1 MYSFKNSPV
10 NPFRKKGYTE
20 QNYGW
25 SRNAQQ
31 KLIGQVSKKPA
42 RGPASGTSRASTMSF
57 KSKGVKPSMLWNN
70 MIESYPHLYHKAED
84 TRPGMASYTKKMRQ
98 AKAARN
104 AAKSANRGKTLLDLI
119 WGS

>member
-1 MYSFKNSPV
+1 MYDFKNSPV

-25 SRNAQQ
+25 SRNASQ

-42 RGPASGTSRASTMSF
+42 RGPASGTSRSTTMSF
-57 KSKGVKPSMLWNN
+57 KSKGVKASMLWNN
-70 MIESYPHLYHKAED
+70 MLESAPHLTHKAED
-84 TRPGMASYTKKMRQ
+84 TRPGMAGYTKRTRQ
-98 AKAARN
+98 GKAKRN
-104 AAKSANRGKTLLDLI
+104 SSKSLLDLI